1 MPRVTVVIPV
11 YNHEKYLQKTLNA
24 LFDQDYTDYQIIS
37 VDDGS
42 SDASLEILKR
52 NSDRIR
58 VIEGRHQGAAAT
70 RNTAIHA
77 ADSEFIAFM
86 DADDLCSRERL
97 RLSVEKFETEAVDLV
112 ASALTFID
120 SSGKPLPGLWTCPP
134 EGPNDYWGSLLERNW
149 IGTPSVMVRRRVL
162 EAAGWFDEDFTH
174 AEDYDLWL
182 RIGEEHPIGFLD
194 RPLIQC
200 RRHSMNTSLDIGT
213 HQHFERIALQ
223 KIDRRRARAAFNRL
237 HSTADRQL
245 EAWIWFLLRS
255 GDARFLEEALPAI
268 TRHPE
273 SDSLRFALGVF
284 QYDAGWYR
292 DAVMTFAVLRSRD
305 TASLHNVGVLMSL
318 CGDTDAAC
326 HHLETALRLRPDYYD
341 ARHNLDAIK
350 KGNQLRLTR
359 RPFRSQ
365 PVAMIRG

>member
-1 MPRVTVVIPV
+1 MPRVTVVLPV
-11 YNHEKYLQKTLNA
+11 YNQEKYVQKTLDA
-24 LFDQDYTDYQIIS
+24 LFDQDYPDYQIIA

-42 SDASLEILKR
+42 LDASLEILKR
-52 NSDRIR
+52 NSHRIR
-58 VIEGRHQGAAAT
+58 VIESRHQGPAAS
-70 RNTAIHA
+70 RNTAIQA

-86 DADDLCSRERL
+86 DADDLCSGERL
-97 RLSVEKFETEAVDLV
+97 RLSVEKFETEAVGLV
-112 ASALTFID
+112 ASALGFVD
-120 SSGKPLPGLWTCPP
+120 FSGEPLPGLWTCPP
-134 EGPNDYWGSLLERNW
+134 EGPNDYWGALLERNW
-149 IGTPSVMVRRRVL
+149 IGTPSVMVRRTVL
-162 EAAGWFDEDFTH
+162 DAAGWFDEDFTH

-194 RPLIQC
+194 MPLIQC
-200 RRHSMNTSLDIGT
+200 RRHSMNTSLDIAT

-237 HSTADRQL
+237 HSTADRRL

-255 GDARFLEEALPAI
+255 GDARFLEETQLAI
-268 TRHPE
+268 ARFPE
-273 SDSLRFALGVF
+273 SDSVRFALGVF

-292 DAVMTFAVLRSRD
+292 DATMTFAVLKARD

-326 HHLETALRLRPDYYD
+326 LYLETALQRRPDYYD

-350 KGNQLRLTR
+350 KGERLRLTR

-365 PVAMIRG
+365 PVAMIGH